1 MNITYREDRKF
12 DKSELE
18 KLFLSVDWVSGKYPD
33 KLLKAL
39 QNCETVFSAYDDG
52 KLIGLISAVDDGEL
66 MAYIH
71 YLLVLPEYQSR
82 GVGKSLLKKMT
93 DRYKEYLHVFLIAEN
108 KELVSYYESQ
118 DFKCERDSSVMV
130 KN

>member
-18 KLFLSVDWVSGKYPD
+18 KLFLSVNWISGKYPD

-82 GVGKSLLKKMT
+82 GVGKSLLKNLYHIMKAKT
-93 DRYKEYLHVFLIAEN
+93 LN
-108 KELVSYYESQ
+108 
-118 DFKCERDSSVMV
+118 V
-130 KN
+130 KRTRQLW